1 MEAFGPILAGVACG
15 IVGGAPYFFALRAM
29 RKNREASIGPSLI
42 AACLSFVVVALSI
55 FVGWAFMRSALLE
68 FAVALVVSFLAI
80 VVLGVVCIGLKSR
93 P

>member
-1 MEAFGPILAGVACG
+1 MEALGPILAGIACG
-15 IVGGAPYFFALRAM
+15 IAGGAPYFFALRVL
-29 RKNREASIGPSLI
+29 RKNREASIAPSLV

-68 FAVALVVSFLAI
+68 FAVALVVTFLAI